1 MGRGLS
7 QLSLLSSFGINGLSS
22 HFGLALGTWVFRWAG
37 LILGLDE
44 WACEPY
50 FSNPINNKIKLY
62 IYNIT
67 GLSLI
72 MVRLT
77 IKPVNRELVIFPAQ

>member
-7 QLSLLSSFGINGLSS
+7 QLPMLSSFGISGLGS

-37 LILGLDE
+37 LFLGHGE

-50 FSNPINNKIKLY
+50 FSNPISCPPALVY
-62 IYNIT
+62 DVRGQ
-67 GLSLI
+67 GL
-72 MVRLT
+72 
-77 IKPVNRELVIFPAQ
+77 